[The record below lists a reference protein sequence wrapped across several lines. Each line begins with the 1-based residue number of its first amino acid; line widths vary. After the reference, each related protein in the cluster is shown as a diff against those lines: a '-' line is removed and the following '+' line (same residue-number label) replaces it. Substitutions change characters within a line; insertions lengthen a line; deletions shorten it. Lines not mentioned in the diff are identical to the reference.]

1 MGTSQ
6 PLLKNPME
14 QSSESPLYLL
24 NHQDGCYI
32 HTPNPR
38 SFIYK
43 VHLMEENDD
52 MLEQLGLMENAA
64 NNDVQA
70 PPPPPPLPPPL
81 PMEQER
87 E

>member
-1 MGTSQ
+1 
-6 PLLKNPME
+6 
-14 QSSESPLYLL
+14 
-24 NHQDGCYI
+24 
-32 HTPNPR
+32 
-38 SFIYK
+38 
-43 VHLMEENDD
+43 MEENDD